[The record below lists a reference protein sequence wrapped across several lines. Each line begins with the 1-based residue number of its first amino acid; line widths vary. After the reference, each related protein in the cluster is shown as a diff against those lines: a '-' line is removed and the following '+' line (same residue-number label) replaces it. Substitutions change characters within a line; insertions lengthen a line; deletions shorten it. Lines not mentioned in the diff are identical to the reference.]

1 MLLIH
6 FAATW
11 FMVGL
16 IWFIQVVHY
25 PLFASVGEAR
35 FAEYH
40 RQHSRRISLL
50 LAVVAVAEVVTAA
63 GLLWSLPSSRVLV
76 LVSGALLAV
85 IWVITATVQVPQHAR
100 IRPGDHEAVARLVA
114 GNWIRTTLWTARG
127 FLVMWMLA
135 I

>member
-1 MLLIH
+1 MLVAH
-6 FAATW
+6 AAATW

-25 PLFASVGEAR
+25 PLFSSVGDDR
-35 FAEYH
+35 FDEYH

-63 GLLWSLPSSRVLV
+63 GLLWSLPDARPLV
-76 LVSGALLAV
+76 LTAGAVLAL
-85 IWVITATVQVPQHAR
+85 IWIITATVQVPQHAR
-100 IRPGDHEAVARLVA
+100 LQSGDHAGVARLVA
-114 GNWIRTTLWTARG
+114 GNWVRTALWTVRG

-135 I
+135 L